1 MFRKGTEKNLG
12 NSLVCTKANPI
23 GITKRLMRMII
34 YEAFRGLYELTVY
47 VSKTNKG
54 QTRPTQTAPPP
65 PKKYLA
71 TQVASSFPASFL
83 AHTPCFF
90 VFSTFNCKNSRLFSA
105 HSLKLFFCFLAKLWI
120 QRKHFLCVIIYVA
133 VGQYALSLKCGKI
146 QMLLLCLFYTLWQT

>member
-1 MFRKGTEKNLG
+1 MFIFFRKGTKNLE
-12 NSLVCTKANPI
+12 NFLVCTKANPI

-83 AHTPCFF
+83 AHTPFF

-105 HSLKLFFCFLAKLWI
+105 HSLKLFFFAFLPSFGYGENI
-120 QRKHFLCVIIYVA
+120 FCV
-133 VGQYALSLKCGKI
+133 LSSTSL
-146 QMLLLCLFYTLWQT
+146 

>member
-1 MFRKGTEKNLG
+1 M
-12 NSLVCTKANPI
+12 VCTKANPI

-83 AHTPCFF
+83 AHTSCFF

-105 HSLKLFFCFLAKLWI
+105 HSLKLFFLLSCQALDTAKTFSVCYHLRRCRAI
-120 QRKHFLCVIIYVA
+120 CA
-133 VGQYALSLKCGKI
+133 
-146 QMLLLCLFYTLWQT
+146 